1 MFTSIIESVTGSL
14 TIEAALI
21 CTVVSLVLGGIIAAI
36 YMTQGSYTK
45 SFILTLILLPALV
58 QAVIMVVNGNLGAGV
73 AVMGAF
79 SLVRFR
85 SIPGSSKEI
94 SSIFFAMVVG
104 LATGMG
110 YITYA
115 ALITVIIGLALF
127 LLSRFSFGEKKN
139 VSKELR
145 VTIPE
150 NLDYTDIFDDLFQ
163 KYTKTSSLIRVKTTN
178 LGSMYDLYY
187 EIELSDSSKEKE
199 MIDEIRC
206 RNGNLTI
213 VCGRMQ
219 LAINTEL

>member
-1 MFTSIIESVTGSL
+1 MFTSIIDSVTGSL
-14 TIEAALI
+14 TIESALL
-21 CTVVSLVLGGIIAAI
+21 CTGVSLVLGGIIALI
-36 YMTQGSYTK
+36 YMAQGSYNK
-45 SFILTLILLPALV
+45 NFIITLILLPALV
-58 QAVIMVVNGNLGAGV
+58 QAVIMVVNGNLGTGV

-110 YITYA
+110 YVTYA
-115 ALITVIIGLALF
+115 ALITVVIGLALF
-127 LLSRFSFGEKKN
+127 LLSRFGFGEKKEN
-139 VSKELR
+139 KKELR

-150 NLDYTDIFDDLFQ
+150 NLDYTDIFDDIFK
-163 KYTKTSSLIRVKTTN
+163 KYTKISTLTRVKTTN

-187 EIELSDSSKEKE
+187 EIELSDSAKEKE
-199 MIDEIRC
+199 MIDDIRC

-213 VCGRMQ
+213 VCGRVQQAANM
-219 LAINTEL
+219 EL